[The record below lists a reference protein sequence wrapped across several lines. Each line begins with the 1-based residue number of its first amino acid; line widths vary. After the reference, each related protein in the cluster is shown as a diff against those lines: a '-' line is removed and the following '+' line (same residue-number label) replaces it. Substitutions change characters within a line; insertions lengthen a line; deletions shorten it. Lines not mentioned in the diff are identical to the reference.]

1 MDEPAGNPRPDE
13 GQSGLLKPGDRL
25 RQFGDPRCRL
35 SLLDQAMSPR
45 RMSHGRVERAWRECQ
60 CFVAEAYAGL
70 RVPAVDVSPARSPE
84 SDDFESAVID
94 RLAIRQ
100 CSTAVI
106 EAPFPVTTAVRG
118 KIGVP

>member
-1 MDEPAGNPRPDE
+1 RARQCGFLNPP
-13 GQSGLLKPGDRL
+13 DRL
-25 RQFGDPRCRL
+25 GQFGDPRGRL

-60 CFVAEAYAGL
+60 CFLAEAYASF
-70 RVPAVDVSPARSPE
+70 RVPTVDVSPARSPE

-94 RLAIRQ
+94 RLTILQ

-118 KIGVP
+118 KIEVP